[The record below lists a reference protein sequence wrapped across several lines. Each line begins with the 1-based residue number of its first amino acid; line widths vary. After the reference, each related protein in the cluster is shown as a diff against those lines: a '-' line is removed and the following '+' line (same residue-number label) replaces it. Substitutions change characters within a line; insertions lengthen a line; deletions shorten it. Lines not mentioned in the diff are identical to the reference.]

1 MKIEDVATCFHIQ
14 TAHLVPKHTRRKE
27 STYRNWAEAER
38 WEGTLFSRRE
48 HLNGNEWKCVSI
60 FDFESSR
67 PPPSRQHQ
75 LALNIHRVAI
85 ETIRTITMW
94 EYRGKIHTRTVY
106 FIQIRGEKSL
116 FVWKCGSHFCRASVY
131 CLALSILTNSL
142 TTRTRRANKTAL
154 RQNKKS
160 YIWYISN
167 AKSVWVCLFD
177 DKQWHIVAI
186 IHKKN
191 THSPASM
198 RTTVSRQREM
208 KTTYVLDARI
218 EFWIGITQR
227 CLVLQFPISKPGI
240 SRMALHAHCHFSLF
254 RAR

>member
-38 WEGTLFSRRE
+38 WEGTLFSQRE

-67 PPPSRQHQ
+67 PPPFSQHQ
-75 LALNIHRVAI
+75 LALNMHRVAI
-85 ETIRTITMW
+85 ETIRTITML

-106 FIQIRGEKSL
+106 FIQVRGEKSL

-154 RQNKKS
+154 RRNKNS

-177 DKQWHIVAI
+177 DKQWLIVAI
-186 IHKKN
+186 IHKKKN
-191 THSPASM
+191 THTHTAVHTH
-198 RTTVSRQREM
+198 RH
-208 KTTYVLDARI
+208 
-218 EFWIGITQR
+218 R
-227 CLVLQFPISKPGI
+227 CE
-240 SRMALHAHCHFSLF
+240 RH
-254 RAR
+254 